1 MSWLLIVGLKNA
13 ILVAPLAFLAF
24 GIGRYSK
31 RPALAHVLWLIV
43 LVKLLT
49 PPLVDV
55 PVVPDGWRID
65 VESLVATT
73 SEPLPIAAAQP
84 DKLPTLDCPAP
95 DAEARPDSSPG
106 AAAIANE
113 VVCDPAPTAAT
124 VATMSAAPQT
134 SWLRSSSTRL
144 LRSSAFWLGLAGAVW
159 LAGSA
164 VALVLLVIRAWR
176 FHRFV
181 RLAARIDDSLAARV
195 AALAVSLGLG
205 RGPRVVVVDGVVSPM
220 LWGVGRATRMIFPA
234 KLADRLSGAEID
246 SLLLHELAHYARGDH
261 WVRLLELVAHVL
273 YWWHPVVWL
282 ARRQIEAAEEQCC
295 DAWVVQ
301 HQHGSRR
308 SYAEALLTTIDFL
321 CEPQAAQESFQAAAQ
336 EFSRAAA
343 LPPAACGLGDVP
355 LLRTR
360 LTQIMRGQL
369 ATGLSRGVQA
379 VVLSA
384 GIVISPLQP
393 ASWATSSVPQTKP
406 VAELPPPEEPRFEAV
421 PVVAS
426 TNSSA
431 SIAESTP
438 PAASTPEPA
447 ASPAEPPPR
456 PAPLRYAALSPD
468 GRYRLEE
475 RRTGVTLVRI
485 GTGWRSPL
493 TTNQILCSSFAP
505 DGQFVTGHADGTIRW
520 WDQQGGWRSTF
531 GDRSGAI
538 TSIAF
543 GANNRVAAGS
553 SSGAVTVYDLLT
565 SEEIPL
571 NGSGPVACVRWSP
584 DGERLAVGLGHYQ
597 DSQGALMIWDPRS
610 NAVSEEFSLPQ
621 PVGAL
626 SWLNGSSLLIADWS
640 GQTQVFDIATGELTV
655 AKKVQKT
662 LVSAANWSP
671 DCPLITRF
679 QADELARGAVR

>member
-13 ILVAPLAFLAF
+13 IFVAPLALLAF

-73 SEPLPIAAAQP
+73 GSEPLRVAAAQP
-84 DKLPTLDCPAP
+84 DKLSTDDCPTPATE
-95 DAEARPDSSPG
+95 AESDSPPG
-106 AAAIANE
+106 ESAIANE
-113 VVCDPAPTAAT
+113 LVCDPAPTATT
-124 VATMSAAPQT
+124 VATMPAAPQT
-134 SWLRSSSTRL
+134 SWLRGSSARL
-144 LRSSAFWLGLAGAVW
+144 LRSSAFWLGLAGAIW
-159 LAGSA
+159 IAGSA

-195 AALAVSLGLG
+195 AALAASLGLG
-205 RGPRVVVVDGVVSPM
+205 RGPRVVVVEGVVSPM
-220 LWGVGRATRMIFPA
+220 LWGVGSATRLIFPA
-234 KLADRLSGAEID
+234 KLAERLNGAEID

-321 CEPQAAQESFQAAAQ
+321 CEPQAAQESFQAAA
-336 EFSRAAA
+336 

-393 ASWATSSVPQTKP
+393 ASWATSSVPQPKP
-406 VAELPPPEEPRFEAV
+406 VAEVPPLDEPIALPVSE
-421 PVVAS
+421 VAPD
-426 TNSSA
+426 NSSA
-431 SIAESTP
+431 SIAQDTPAPADNAAPVSPVELPPP
-438 PAASTPEPA
+438 PA
-447 ASPAEPPPR
+447 
-456 PAPLRYAALSPD
+456 PAPLRYLALSPD
-468 GRYRLEE
+468 GMYRLEE
-475 RRTGVTLVRI
+475 RRSGVTIVNV
-485 GTGWRSPL
+485 GTGWRQGLSSNSPIRC
-493 TTNQILCSSFAP
+493 TAFAP
-505 DGQFVTGHADGTIRW
+505 DGKSFVTGHADGTIRW
-520 WDQQGGWRSTF
+520 WDQQGGWLNTF
-531 GDRSGAI
+531 GDKGGEIRSV
-538 TSIAF
+538 AF
-543 GANNRVAAGS
+543 GPHQQVAAGNSTGVVSVFDLVSGVENRLDNLS
-553 SSGAVTVYDLLT
+553 S
-565 SEEIPL
+565 
-571 NGSGPVACVRWSP
+571 VACVRWSA
-584 DGERLAVGLGHYQ
+584 DGERLAVGLGDYR
-597 DSQGALMIWDPRS
+597 DSQGALVIWDPRS
-610 NAVSEEFSLPQ
+610 NTLSDEFSLPR

-626 SWLNGSSLLIADWS
+626 SWLDSSSLLIADWS
-640 GQTQVFDIATGELTV
+640 GQTQVFDIATGELTLS
-655 AKKVQKT
+655 KKVQKT

-671 DCPLITRF
+671 DCPLVTRF
-679 QADELARGAVR
+679 EAQELAQAQGAGR